1 MTTGE
6 KGMLTTV
13 IGLVVLIIAASVAFF
28 TGHREMARIIG
39 QLGTFAWVN
48 GILLWVLVFDSK
60 KRWPGEPFM
69 QRFGSMLSYRRD

>member
-13 IGLVVLIIAASVAFF
+13 TGLVVLIIVASVLFL
-28 TGHREMARIIG
+28 TGHREMARIVG

-48 GILLWVLVFDSK
+48 GILLWVVAFDSK

-69 QRFGSMLSYRRD
+69 QRLGSLLSYRRD